1 MGFGINGND
10 YGIDRK
16 EWKQLKKELKTEAKQ
31 GNIDLTRTD
40 IKDIKKAIK
49 TGDLGAH
56 LDQVGK
62 DMQGVLGLHLTSKVD
77 GTEAIANAQ
86 EVAEIT
92 AIVDNVKLENG
103 VDTEKVL
110 QYIRNANISRV
121 QEHANSAISNITAL
135 NATNSLAYFDELWT
149 HLHNEA

>member
-16 EWKQLKKELKTEAKQ
+16 EWKQLKKELKAEAKQ
-31 GNIDLTRTD
+31 GNIDLKRAD
-40 IKDIKKAIK
+40 VKELKNAIK

-62 DMQGVLGLHLTSKVD
+62 DMQGIMGLHLTGKVD
-77 GTEAIANAQ
+77 GTEAVARAQ

-92 AIVDNVKLENG
+92 AIIDNVKLEDG
-103 VDTEKVL
+103 VDTAKVL
-110 QYIRNANISRV
+110 QYIKNANISRV
-121 QEHANSAISNITAL
+121 QGYANDAIAGITEV
-135 NATNSLAYFDELWT
+135 NAANAMTDFERFMGTLA
-149 HLHNEA
+149 